1 MEKGLDMANLKS
13 ERVLVEVTQKA
24 QEAEKVK
31 ETIRQRKVSAESIVQ
46 EINIERQEAED
57 KLDIVKPALEDAE
70 RALNTIQQSNIATV
84 RKLGR
89 PPHLIMR
96 VMDCTMI
103 LFRTKL
109 PPPIEDPEFPFIKP
123 SWNEALKVM
132 SSASFLNQ
140 LLLFNK
146 DTINEETVELLE
158 PYLNMEDYNMATAK
172 HVCSDVAGLLAWTK
186 AMAFFFGVN
195 KEVLPLKVSL
205 AIEEVRLQKAH
216 KDLALAE
223 SVLEKKERALERL
236 QCTYQHA
243 MKEKLRITK
252 QADNCRRKMN
262 AASTLINGL
271 QGERVRWTQQS
282 GTFKDELSRLIGDT
296 MLACAFLSYSGPFNQ
311 EFRAQLMKSWKGL
324 LLQKSIPF
332 TEDLDMVAMLVEPT
346 EAAEWALQGL
356 PTDLLSLQNAAIV
369 TKARSYPLL
378 IDPQGQG
385 KIWLKVKEQY
395 SEIQVTNLNHKYFRT
410 HLEDSVSLGIPLLIE
425 DVGEELD
432 PILDNLLEKNFIK
445 QGNVLKVMLGD
456 REMDIM
462 EGFYLYITTKLSNP
476 AYSPE
481 ISARCAIIDFT
492 VTIKGLEDQLLGRVI
507 RSEKADLELERV
519 RLVEDVLENK
529 ATMLE
534 LEENLLEKLNSIEGS
549 IVDDDELI
557 NVLQNTKATSLDVG
571 VKLKTSVR
579 TEVKINAAREE
590 YRNVATRGSILYF
603 LIVELSQVNSM
614 YQTSL
619 KQFLALFDDSI
630 IKSKPNKMIE
640 KRIKNILE
648 ELTYSVWKYTDLG
661 LYEKDKFVFKLLMAL
676 KIQMNAGRI
685 SFREFSLLLKGGASL
700 DLKSVQVKG

>member
-1 MEKGLDMANLKS
+1 MSVSNHFLSNFEIQCSPEVKKKLYKGMASVQDSVSSACTNYFERFRRANNVTPKSFLNFINSYKEIYSQKEQSIEATSERINQALSKLVEATKAVEVLKGDLAQMEKGLDMANLKS

-252 QADNCRRKMN
+252 QQ
-262 AASTLINGL
+262 I
-271 QGERVRWTQQS
+271 
-282 GTFKDELSRLIGDT
+282 I
-296 MLACAFLSYSGPFNQ
+296 
-311 EFRAQLMKSWKGL
+311 
-324 LLQKSIPF
+324 
-332 TEDLDMVAMLVEPT
+332 
-346 EAAEWALQGL
+346 AAE
-356 PTDLLSLQNAAIV
+356 
-369 TKARSYPLL
+369 R
-378 IDPQGQG
+378 
-385 KIWLKVKEQY
+385 
-395 SEIQVTNLNHKYFRT
+395 
-410 HLEDSVSLGIPLLIE
+410 
-425 DVGEELD
+425 
-432 PILDNLLEKNFIK
+432 
-445 QGNVLKVMLGD
+445 
-456 REMDIM
+456 
-462 EGFYLYITTKLSNP
+462 
-476 AYSPE
+476 
-481 ISARCAIIDFT
+481 
-492 VTIKGLEDQLLGRVI
+492 
-507 RSEKADLELERV
+507 
-519 RLVEDVLENK
+519 
-529 ATMLE
+529 
-534 LEENLLEKLNSIEGS
+534 
-549 IVDDDELI
+549 
-557 NVLQNTKATSLDVG
+557 
-571 VKLKTSVR
+571 
-579 TEVKINAAREE
+579 
-590 YRNVATRGSILYF
+590 
-603 LIVELSQVNSM
+603 
-614 YQTSL
+614 
-619 KQFLALFDDSI
+619 
-630 IKSKPNKMIE
+630 
-640 KRIKNILE
+640 
-648 ELTYSVWKYTDLG
+648 
-661 LYEKDKFVFKLLMAL
+661 
-676 KIQMNAGRI
+676 
-685 SFREFSLLLKGGASL
+685 
-700 DLKSVQVKG
+700 